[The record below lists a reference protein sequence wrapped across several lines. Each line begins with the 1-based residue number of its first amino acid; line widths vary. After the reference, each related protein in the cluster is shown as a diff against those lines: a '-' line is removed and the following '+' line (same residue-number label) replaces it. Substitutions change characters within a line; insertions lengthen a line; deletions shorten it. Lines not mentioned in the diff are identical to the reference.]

1 MRKNSGFTITEM
13 LVSLAIIAILLAC
26 LVLVITGITNLNKK
40 VSCKE
45 NAIEKVEY
53 VLNRFESDH
62 TLYSSDS
69 IIYIY
74 YGQKFIEVSATETTN
89 YLQIEYSDTDNLYI
103 LKVTVYIS
111 SKEMSYGDGSLPFTR
126 EVLK

>member
-69 IIYIY
+69 IICIY
-74 YGQKFIEVSATETTN
+74 YGQKFIEVSDTETTN
-89 YLQIEYSDTDNLYI
+89 YLQIKYRETVNLYI
-103 LKVTVYIS
+103 LEVTVYIS
-111 SKEMSYGDGSLPFTR
+111 SKEMNYGDGSLPFTR